1 MSAVYKHEVSSYFT
15 NVTGYVFGAFLL
27 LFAGI
32 YMMAYNLRSAYTN
45 FEYVLGGMS
54 FVFLVTVPIL
64 TMKIIAEEKRQR
76 TDQLLYS
83 LPMGMTEVVLGK
95 YLALLTVF
103 ALPVLII
110 CVYPLVLR
118 LFGNVWLPA
127 AYSAVL
133 GFYLLGAALIAIG
146 MFISSITESQAVAAG
161 LCFVVMLLNYF
172 ITSLASFAS
181 STASGS
187 LLAFTVLVLLIGA
200 LFRLMTRSGFAS
212 IVLMIVLEGALLLGF
227 ILDSSAFE
235 GLFPEVMEQLSLF
248 DRFYGFI
255 DGVFD
260 LRSVVYFLSVA
271 AVFVF
276 LSVQSLEKRRWSDNM
291 TTYEKEEGDIDGPF
305 ALAVAVTETLDD
317 GGEAELIWVSSAY
330 LLDDATN
337 QGVSGGNEDFF
348 LNCLNWLCG
357 SESGISIHAK
367 SIGNEYLTI
376 TSGASSMLT
385 ALVVVII
392 PAAFLAFGIVVWYRR
407 KKR

>member
-32 YMMAYNLRSAYTN
+32 YIMAYNLRSAYTN

-248 DRFYGFI
+248 DRFYDFI

-276 LSVQSLEKRRWSDNM
+276 LSVQSLEKRRWSD
-291 TTYEKEEGDIDGPF
+291 
-305 ALAVAVTETLDD
+305 
-317 GGEAELIWVSSAY
+317 
-330 LLDDATN
+330 
-337 QGVSGGNEDFF
+337 
-348 LNCLNWLCG
+348 
-357 SESGISIHAK
+357 
-367 SIGNEYLTI
+367 
-376 TSGASSMLT
+376 
-385 ALVVVII
+385 
-392 PAAFLAFGIVVWYRR
+392 
-407 KKR
+407 

>member
-1 MSAVYKHEVSSYFT
+1 MYKRQVYKHEVSSYFT

-248 DRFYGFI
+248 DRFYDFVYGI
-255 DGVFD
+255 FD
-260 LRSVVYFLSVA
+260 LGSVVYFLTVIG
-271 AVFVF
+271 VFLF
-276 LSVQSLEKRRWSDNM
+276 LSVQSLEKRRWS
-291 TTYEKEEGDIDGPF
+291 E
-305 ALAVAVTETLDD
+305 
-317 GGEAELIWVSSAY
+317 
-330 LLDDATN
+330 
-337 QGVSGGNEDFF
+337 
-348 LNCLNWLCG
+348 
-357 SESGISIHAK
+357 
-367 SIGNEYLTI
+367 
-376 TSGASSMLT
+376 
-385 ALVVVII
+385 
-392 PAAFLAFGIVVWYRR
+392 
-407 KKR
+407 

>member
-146 MFISSITESQAVAAG
+146 MFITSITESQAVAAG
-161 LCFVVMLLNYF
+161 ICFVVMLLNYF

-276 LSVQSLEKRRWSDNM
+276 LSVQSLEKRRWSD
-291 TTYEKEEGDIDGPF
+291 
-305 ALAVAVTETLDD
+305 
-317 GGEAELIWVSSAY
+317 
-330 LLDDATN
+330 
-337 QGVSGGNEDFF
+337 
-348 LNCLNWLCG
+348 
-357 SESGISIHAK
+357 
-367 SIGNEYLTI
+367 
-376 TSGASSMLT
+376 
-385 ALVVVII
+385 
-392 PAAFLAFGIVVWYRR
+392 
-407 KKR
+407 